1 LRQEKGRG
9 GAAWTHLDAQIIRR
23 PYDREGAFMTTT
35 HATTSATPAPDNVA
49 GGAWALAA
57 VLAATVMTIGVREAA
72 VGVDTRMVVLM
83 RSMMILAAFALILP
97 LPRVRASLRCS
108 RPWLHLL
115 RGCLLGASIQLGFH
129 TIAEVPLATATVLFF
144 TAPIFATLLA
154 GPINGE
160 KIGARRMGAVA
171 VGFLGALIIL
181 RPGAGDMDL
190 AMLGGLASS
199 MLFALALTLSRG
211 VAAAD
216 GALSAFMSSVAIT
229 ALISIP
235 IAAPV
240 WALPSAA
247 DLWIAVAV
255 TAVAGALRGIADL
268 ESYRR
273 GEASVMGVISYLRL
287 VALGL
292 VGWLM
297 FDETPDL
304 LTWLGGAVII
314 CSTLYIAHREQRLRR
329 ARRTPVAGPGH

>member
-1 LRQEKGRG
+1 MSAKEPMMPVNR
-9 GAAWTHLDAQIIRR
+9 AA
-23 PYDREGAFMTTT
+23 
-35 HATTSATPAPDNVA
+35 SALVPAPDPGPRADPGPKSAPDNVA
-49 GGAWALAA
+49 GGMWALAS
-57 VLAATVMTIGVREAA
+57 VLAATVMTVGVREAA
-72 VGVDTRMVVLM
+72 VGVDTRMVVLL
-83 RSMMILAAFALILP
+83 RSMMILAAFALIVP
-97 LPRVRASLRCS
+97 LPQVRAALRFS

-115 RGCLLGASIQLGFH
+115 RGCLLGAAIQLGFH

-160 KIGARRMGAVA
+160 RIGPRRMGAVA

-181 RPGAGDMDL
+181 RPGTGDMDL
-190 AMLGGLASS
+190 AMLGGLGSS
-199 MLFALALTLSRG
+199 LLFALALTLSRG

-240 WALPSAA
+240 WALPEAP

-255 TAVAGALRGIADL
+255 TAVAGALRGISDL

-292 VGWLM
+292 IGWLM
-297 FDETPDL
+297 FDETPDA
-304 LTWLGGAVII
+304 LTLIGGAVII
-314 CSTLYIAHREQRLRR
+314 GSTLYITHRERRLRR
-329 ARRTPVAGPGH
+329 ALRVPVAGPGH

>member
-1 LRQEKGRG
+1 MTATRAKPAP
-9 GAAWTHLDAQIIRR
+9 AA
-23 PYDREGAFMTTT
+23 G
-35 HATTSATPAPDNVA
+35 PDNVA
-49 GGAWALAA
+49 GGMWALAS
-57 VLAATVMTIGVREAA
+57 VLAATVMTVGVREAA
-72 VGVDTRMVVLM
+72 VGVDTRMVVLL
-83 RSMMILAAFALILP
+83 RSMMILAAFVLILP
-97 LPRVRASLRCS
+97 LPKVRAALRFS

-160 KIGARRMGAVA
+160 RIGPRRMGAVA

-181 RPGAGDMDL
+181 RPGTGDMDL
-190 AMLGGLASS
+190 AMLGGLGSS
-199 MLFALALTLSRG
+199 LLFALALTLSRG

-229 ALISIP
+229 AMISIP

-240 WALPSAA
+240 WALPEAP

-255 TAVAGALRGIADL
+255 TAAAGALRGIADL

-273 GEASVMGVISYLRL
+273 GEASVMGVVSYLRL

-297 FDETPDL
+297 FDETPDA
-304 LTWLGGAVII
+304 LTLVGAAVII
-314 CSTLYIAHREQRLRR
+314 GSTLYITHREHRLRR
-329 ARRTPVAGPGH
+329 ARRVPVVGPEH

>member
-1 LRQEKGRG
+1 
-9 GAAWTHLDAQIIRR
+9 
-23 PYDREGAFMTTT
+23 
-35 HATTSATPAPDNVA
+35 
-49 GGAWALAA
+49 
-57 VLAATVMTIGVREAA
+57 VMTIGVREAA

-216 GALSAFMSSVAIT
+216 GALSAFMSSDPDRGAGLGAAI
-229 ALISIP
+229 SGRS
-235 IAAPV
+235 V
-240 WALPSAA
+240 
-247 DLWIAVAV
+247 DC
-255 TAVAGALRGIADL
+255 GCGDG
-268 ESYRR
+268 RR
-273 GEASVMGVISYLRL
+273 GRAARHRRSGKLSARRGQRDGGDFLS
-287 VALGL
+287 ATGGAG
-292 VGWLM
+292 VGW
-297 FDETPDL
+297 
-304 LTWLGGAVII
+304 
-314 CSTLYIAHREQRLRR
+314 
-329 ARRTPVAGPGH
+329 VADV

>member
-1 LRQEKGRG
+1 MPSDHAQSP
-9 GAAWTHLDAQIIRR
+9 AA
-23 PYDREGAFMTTT
+23 
-35 HATTSATPAPDNVA
+35 PAPAYDNVA
-49 GGAWALAA
+49 GGAWALGS
-57 VLAATVMTIGVREAA
+57 VLAATVMTVAVREAA
-72 VGVDTRMVVLM
+72 EGVDTRMVVLL
-83 RSMMILAAFALILP
+83 RSMMILGAFVLILP
-97 LPRVRASLRCS
+97 LARVRAELRFS

-160 KIGARRMGAVA
+160 RIGPRRMAAVA
-171 VGFLGALIIL
+171 VGFLGAVVIL
-181 RPGAGDMDL
+181 RPGAGDMDM
-190 AMLGGLASS
+190 AMLGGLGSS
-199 MLFALALTLSRG
+199 VLFALALTLSRG

-240 WALPSAA
+240 WAVPSAA
-247 DLWIAVAV
+247 DLWTAIAI

-292 VGWLM
+292 AGWLL
-297 FDETPDL
+297 FDETPDA

-314 CSTLYIAHREQRLRR
+314 SSTLYIAHRERRLRR

>member
-1 LRQEKGRG
+1 MRPTPAT
-9 GAAWTHLDAQIIRR
+9 AATA
-23 PYDREGAFMTTT
+23 
-35 HATTSATPAPDNVA
+35 PAPDNFA
-49 GGAWALAA
+49 GGTWALAS

-72 VGVDTRMVVLM
+72 AGVDTRMVVLL
-83 RSMMILAAFALILP
+83 RSMMILGALALVLP
-97 LPRVRASLRCS
+97 LPRVRASLRVS

-129 TIAEVPLATATVLFF
+129 TIAAVPLATATVLFF

-160 KIGARRMGAVA
+160 KVGPRRMGAVA

-181 RPGAGDMDL
+181 RPGAEGLDL
-190 AMLGGLASS
+190 AMLGGLGSS

-240 WALPSAA
+240 WAMPGTA

-273 GEASVMGVISYLRL
+273 GEASVMGAISYLRL

-292 VGWLM
+292 AGWLL
-297 FDETPDL
+297 FDETPDPMTL
-304 LTWLGGAVII
+304 LGGGVIV
-314 CSTLYIAHREQRLRR
+314 SYALYIAHRERRLRR
-329 ARRTPVAGPGH
+329 ARSAPVAGPGN